1 MSASSNK
8 HFQLDAGVM
17 GWQQKPTERQRG
29 NSTQSKE
36 ILEITQQFLL
46 QNCSSSEVG
55 TFQEE
60 IYQNPSER
68 NFNLF
73 FMGRRIVNFQN
84 HVNDFLII

>member
-46 QNCSSSEVG
+46 QNCSSSEAG

-60 IYQNPSER
+60 I
-68 NFNLF
+68 
-73 FMGRRIVNFQN
+73 
-84 HVNDFLII
+84 